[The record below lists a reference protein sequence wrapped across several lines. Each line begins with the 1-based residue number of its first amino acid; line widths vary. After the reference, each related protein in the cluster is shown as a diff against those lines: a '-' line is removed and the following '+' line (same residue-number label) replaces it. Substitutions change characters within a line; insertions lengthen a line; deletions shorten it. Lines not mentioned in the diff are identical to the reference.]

1 MRVALPPL
9 NTVRTAVPAALAA
22 LAVAAP
28 VTFLLQRSLD
38 RDVST
43 AGSNSAPAATAGA
56 AKPVAGTGAGSAKAP
71 AARPARP
78 ALPGPGLP
86 GSLAVALEAS
96 RIVVVG
102 LYVAGDPVDM
112 SVVAEAQAGAAL
124 AEVPYVPV
132 NVGDESQIGDLA
144 SRLPSLSVPAVLLV
158 GPGGRILQQLSGYVD
173 RSAVAGAVDSARPR

>member
-1 MRVALPPL
+1 VRVALPPL
-9 NTVRTAVPAALAA
+9 HAVRTAVPAALAA

-38 RDVST
+38 RDIST
-43 AGSNSAPAATAGA
+43 AGSNRGAATVGATAPAA
-56 AKPVAGTGAGSAKAP
+56 GSGPTTKTP
-71 AARPARP
+71 PTRPARP

>member
-1 MRVALPPL
+1 
-9 NTVRTAVPAALAA
+9 
-22 LAVAAP
+22 
-28 VTFLLQRSLD
+28 
-38 RDVST
+38 
-43 AGSNSAPAATAGA
+43 
-56 AKPVAGTGAGSAKAP
+56 
-71 AARPARP
+71 
-78 ALPGPGLP
+78 
-86 GSLAVALEAS
+86 VALEAS

>member
-1 MRVALPPL
+1 M
-9 NTVRTAVPAALAA
+9 PAALAA
-22 LAVAAP
+22 VAVAAP
-28 VTFLLQRSLD
+28 VTLLLQRSLD
-38 RDVST
+38 REL
-43 AGSNSAPAATAGA
+43 PAAVSPGTAA
-56 AKPVAGTGAGSAKAP
+56 AAADVRDSRAETAQAKTPPAGK
-71 AARPARP
+71 ARP

-96 RIVVVG
+96 RLVVVG

-112 SVVAEAQAGAAL
+112 AVVAEAQAGAAL

-144 SRLPSLSVPAVLLV
+144 SRLETLSVPAVLLV

-173 RSAVAGAVDSARPR
+173 RAAVAGAVDSARPR